1 MTSHSS
7 SRRKG
12 SSSPVAGLFRK
23 IFIDDWV
30 MKLVALF
37 IAFTLW
43 FGVSGLRTN
52 TTARLKSVALNIKL
66 QNDMELTSASLAEVD
81 LFVTGD
87 KRKVDPLNP
96 RNLVASLDLTQ
107 MAPGER
113 IVQLTP
119 SNVIVDL
126 PTGVSLDSVEPTQIP
141 VKLERIITKELPV
154 EPEFVGSPENGLEF
168 YSFEATPKTVRVRG
182 PEGVVQELSKLS
194 AEKID
199 LKGKAESFSVSQ
211 LNLTNEN
218 QRVRLLAASVDIRV
232 TLGPK
237 RVLRTFDLT
246 ANLQGKPRN
255 LSITLYGPNSELQNL
270 DLDSLRIV
278 ETDSPSPEV
287 VLPNNLKA
295 SVEVRRVIVRK

>member
-1 MTSHSS
+1 MTPHSS
-7 SRRKG
+7 QRKRGG
-12 SSSPVAGLFRK
+12 SSPFAGLLRK

-96 RNLVASLDLTQ
+96 RDLVASLDLTR
-107 MAPGER
+107 MGPGER

-126 PTGVSLDSVEPTQIP
+126 PTGVTLDSVEPTQIP

-154 EPEFVGSPENGLEF
+154 EPELVGSPENGLEF
-168 YSFEATPKTVRVRG
+168 YSFETTPKTVRVRG
-182 PEGVVQELSKLS
+182 PEGIVQELSKLS

-199 LKGKAESFSVSQ
+199 LKGKTESFSVSQ
-211 LNLTNEN
+211 LNLINEN

-237 RVLRTFDLT
+237 RVLRTFELT
-246 ANLQGKPRN
+246 TNLEGKQRN
-255 LSITLYGPNSELQNL
+255 LSVTLYGPNSELQNL
-270 DLDSLRIV
+270 DLDSLRIIG
-278 ETDSPSPEV
+278 TDSSSPEV
-287 VLPNNLKA
+287 VLPNNLKD